1 MSHAPTPMRRLVP
14 VLVLPALVAWSLAG
28 CGPKPAAPPAAGEQ
42 KEEADHDHE
51 HGDEHAGHAHP
62 ETLAEGI
69 AELEKAAADVAA
81 KLAEGADEAADDAIH
96 LAGHVV
102 EDLQKLLA
110 EQEGLAEDAKAA
122 GKKALDDLF
131 AAFDEVDQAM
141 HTGAEDAREKAAELH
156 TAAAEKIEA
165 AMKLLKESFGG
176 KEE

>member
-1 MSHAPTPMRRLVP
+1 
-14 VLVLPALVAWSLAG
+14 
-28 CGPKPAAPPAAGEQ
+28 
-42 KEEADHDHE
+42 
-51 HGDEHAGHAHP
+51 
-62 ETLAEGI
+62 
-69 AELEKAAADVAA
+69 VAA
-81 KLAEGADEAADDAIH
+81 KLAEGADEAADEAIH

-122 GKKALDDLF
+122 GKKALDELF

-156 TAAAEKIEA
+156 TAAAEKIAA
-165 AMKLLKESFGG
+165 AMKILKESFGG